1 MAKDVVELTDANFES
16 SILTA
21 QLPALVDF
29 YATWC
34 PPCKAAAP
42 IVEEIAAE
50 YKGKLVVGKVNTDES
65 PKTAVKY
72 KVSAIPTLIIF
83 KNGLE
88 VERMVGFRGKEALKA
103 AIDARL

>member
-16 SILTA
+16 SVLTS

-29 YATWC
+29 YAEWC

-42 IVEEIAAE
+42 IVEESAAE

-65 PKTAVKY
+65 LKTALKY
-72 KVSAIPTLIIF
+72 RVSAIPTLIIF

-88 VERMVGFRGKEALKA
+88 VERVVGFRGKEALKA
-103 AIDARL
+103 AIDANL